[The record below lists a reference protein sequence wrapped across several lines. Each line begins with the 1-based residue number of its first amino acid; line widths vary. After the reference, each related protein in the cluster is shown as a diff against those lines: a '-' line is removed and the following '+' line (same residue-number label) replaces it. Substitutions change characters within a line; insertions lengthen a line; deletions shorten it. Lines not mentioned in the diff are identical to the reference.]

1 MQYFTQLR
9 LNSIAY
15 FFYFDVRY
23 LGLVQA
29 YWLLGRLLLEPFVL
43 LNLLQGQALSE
54 IGLEKA
60 GNEVSSILTH
70 FVVLCAWLVKFG
82 NLYVFTHRSDTVITF
97 KRIFPSQQ
105 RVENAAQTPNVH
117 CLRVILMLKVLEF
130 GWAIL
135 RRPHFRRSK
144 FETWSTLITL
154 LRWLDD
160 QFSGSLNVVARVYA
174 K

>member
-29 YWLLGRLLLEPFVL
+29 YWLLGRVLLEPFVL

-70 FVVLCAWLVKFG
+70 FVVLCA
-82 NLYVFTHRSDTVITF
+82 
-97 KRIFPSQQ
+97 
-105 RVENAAQTPNVH
+105 
-117 CLRVILMLKVLEF
+117 
-130 GWAIL
+130 
-135 RRPHFRRSK
+135 
-144 FETWSTLITL
+144 
-154 LRWLDD
+154 
-160 QFSGSLNVVARVYA
+160 
-174 K
+174 